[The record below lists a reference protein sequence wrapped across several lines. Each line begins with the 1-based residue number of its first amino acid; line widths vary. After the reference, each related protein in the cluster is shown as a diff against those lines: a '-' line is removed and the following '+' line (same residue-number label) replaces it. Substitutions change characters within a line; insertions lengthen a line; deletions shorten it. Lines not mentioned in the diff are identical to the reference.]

1 MMKVAISLIAWA
13 VTCLVQISVAVDYVR
28 VKLSEPRPQRASLP
42 GFGATYRHI
51 KNCLMD
57 KPFEY
62 GELWIRKSPGH
73 AR

>member
-13 VTCLVQISVAVDYVR
+13 VMCLVRVSVAVDGVLVR
-28 VKLSEPRPQRASLP
+28 LPEPRPQRAPLP

-51 KNCLMD
+51 KNCLMG
-57 KPFEY
+57 KPYEY